1 MTCLLTNFAL
11 VKWLFWDNSFIHAQ
25 NASLAFSVR
34 LDTAYFAENWKLFTL
49 FNIVDLPT
57 CTVHVPWIVQE
68 ALVKVKKKKKCQTWG
83 PKRCPNGALFKLV
96 VKFHCKNPK
105 VIHTHT
111 HTHTHT
117 HIYHFFSSSS
127 SSSSF
132 LFYFIFYAEYILY
145 CSKNTT
151 RNRGETNKSSL
162 EPFLT
167 KA

>member
-117 HIYHFFSSSS
+117 YI
-127 SSSSF
+127 SF
-132 LFYFIFYAEYILY
+132 LFFFFFFFFFFILFYFLCWIYTLLLKKHN
-145 CSKNTT
+145 SK
-151 RNRGETNKSSL
+151 
-162 EPFLT
+162 
-167 KA
+167 